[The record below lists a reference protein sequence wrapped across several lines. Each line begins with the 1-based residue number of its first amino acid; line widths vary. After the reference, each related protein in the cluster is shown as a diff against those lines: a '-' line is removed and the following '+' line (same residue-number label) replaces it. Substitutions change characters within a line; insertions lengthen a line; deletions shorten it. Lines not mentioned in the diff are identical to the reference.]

1 MSRQASGSSMDSW
14 RRAIPLS
21 RSHTERFFV
30 GAKLFSF
37 VFLVLFCCGAAEAAV
52 TYSIF
57 VDHPEE
63 HLFHVTV
70 TIPDV
75 HDNVTIQMPAWNA
88 TYQIRDFASRI
99 RNLHASD
106 KDGNQ
111 LPTKKIDKQTWV
123 ISGNSQVEVKYD
135 IFWDEP
141 GPFAS
146 QLNSIHAF
154 MNLAEILVFVP
165 DRRNEETGI
174 SLVVTPPNWRV
185 VSALDF
191 SYVSARGSIRFYGG
205 MSAPGYDAL
214 VDAPIELGAA
224 ESFELPGVEPKVSVA
239 VHGENWNKR
248 ELEDGLTKIVRYETQ
263 LMGGAPYERY
273 QFIFHIDSS
282 GAGGG
287 GMEHANSTAIGAT
300 SSASAI
306 STAAHEF
313 FHLWNVKRI
322 RPQSLEPI
330 DYSKEMYTPS
340 LWFAEGV
347 TSTYAAY
354 AEVRTGLWN
363 ANQFYEDLA
372 NQIQELQDRPARKW
386 QSVEE
391 SSLNAWL
398 EKYPRYNKP
407 EYSISYYN
415 KGQLDGFLLDVLI
428 RDATDNHKSLDDVMR
443 SLNENFAKKGRFYN
457 DSADIEATAENV
469 AGVSFKDFFA
479 KYVAG
484 TDELPYSD
492 TLAKAGLSLVTTEAS
507 RADLGFDVA
516 RAFAGSQ
523 ISVSSVNSGSPAEKA
538 GLRSGDVLVTVDGQP
553 AIRTL
558 FAWPQEHRPGDTMKL
573 RVRRSNAELEL
584 SFAAGST
591 TVQEFRVAPMHDAT
605 EKQRRILEGLLQGKT
620 N

>member
-1 MSRQASGSSMDSW
+1 MNSDAREAPHSSSPSK
-14 RRAIPLS
+14 R
-21 RSHTERFFV
+21 T
-30 GAKLFSF
+30 
-37 VFLVLFCCGAAEAAV
+37 VFAARLLAMVAFVLFYSNAV
-52 TYSIF
+52 TATINYSIAF
-57 VDHPEE
+57 VHPEN
-63 HLFHVTV
+63 HRFQVTM

-75 HDNVTIQMPAWNA
+75 HDGVTIQMPAWNA

-99 RNLHASD
+99 ENLQAVD
-106 KDGNQ
+106 IDVKR
-111 LPTKKIDKQTWV
+111 LPVKKVDKQTWV
-123 ISGNSQVEVKYD
+123 ISGGPQVEVSYE

-146 QLNSIHAF
+146 QLNSTHAF
-154 MNLAEILVFVP
+154 MNLAEILAYVP
-165 DRRNEETGI
+165 DRRNEA
-174 SLVVTPPNWRV
+174 
-185 VSALDF
+185 VSVSFGTATSQRWKLITALA
-191 SYVSARGSIRFYGG
+191 SYVSSRGANRFYGV
-205 MSAPGYDAL
+205 SESSYDAL
-214 VDAPIELGAA
+214 VDGPVELGEV
-224 ESFELPGVEPKVSVA
+224 ESFELPGIEPKVFVS
-239 VHGENWNKR
+239 VHGENYNKH
-248 ELEDGLTKIVRYETQ
+248 ELEEGLTKIVRYETE
-263 LMGGAPYERY
+263 LMGGAPYDHY

-300 SSASAI
+300 STEAAI
-306 STAAHEF
+306 TIAAHEF

-330 DYSKEMYTPS
+330 DYAKEMYTRS

-372 NQIQELQDRPARKW
+372 NQIQELQERPARKW

-398 EKYPRYNKP
+398 EKYPQYNQP
-407 EYSISYYN
+407 DYSISYYN

-457 DSADIEATAENV
+457 DSADIEATAENI
-469 AGVSFKDFFA
+469 AGVSFKDFFT

-484 TDELPYSD
+484 TDELPYTD
-492 TLAKAGLSLVTTEAS
+492 TLAKAGLQLITTESS
-507 RADLGFDVA
+507 RADLGFETA

-523 ISVSSVNSGSPAEKA
+523 ITVSSVSSRSPAEKA
-538 GLRSGDVLVTVDGQP
+538 GLHEGDILITLDGQP
-553 AIRTL
+553 AIRAL
-558 FAWPQEHRPGDTMKL
+558 FAWPQEHRPGDTVKL
-573 RVRRSNAELEL
+573 RVRRKNSEIDL

-591 TVQEFRVAPMHDAT
+591 IVQEFRVAPMRDAT
-605 EKQRRILEGLLQGKT
+605 EKQRRIREGLLQGKT

>member
-1 MSRQASGSSMDSW
+1 MSRSARIIFVMALIFTMLLYC
-14 RRAIPLS
+14 RA
-21 RSHTERFFV
+21 ERGPV
-30 GAKLFSF
+30 H
-37 VFLVLFCCGAAEAAV
+37 
-52 TYSIF
+52 YSISF
-57 VDHPEE
+57 AHPEN

-70 TIPDV
+70 RIPGPQQ
-75 HDNVTIQMPAWNA
+75 HELIEMPAWNA

-99 RNLHASD
+99 RNLRATD
-106 KDGNQ
+106 KTGNQ
-111 LPTKKIDKQTWV
+111 LPLEKLDKETWRMSTCDE
-123 ISGNSQVEVKYD
+123 ISITYD

-146 QLNSIHAF
+146 QLNSTHAF
-154 MNLAEILVFVP
+154 MNLAEILLYLP
-165 DRRNEETGI
+165 DRRHESVDLSVDWPSVPDGWTTAT
-174 SLVVTPPNWRV
+174 S
-185 VSALDF
+185 VSRQVMDEYMEPRWLF
-191 SYVSARGSIRFYGG
+191 ARAANYGE
-205 MSAPGYDAL
+205 L
-214 VDAPIELGAA
+214 VDAPVEMSAFT
-224 ESFELPGVEPKVSVA
+224 SFIISGLNPPVSVA

-263 LMGGAPYERY
+263 LMGGAPYDHY
-273 QFIFHIDSS
+273 QFIFHIDPS

-300 SSASAI
+300 SSASAVA
-306 STAAHEF
+306 TAAHEF

-330 DYSKEMYTPS
+330 DYTKEMYTRS

-347 TSTYAAY
+347 TSTYGAY
-354 AEVRTGLWN
+354 AEVRTGLWTP
-363 ANQFYEDLA
+363 NQFYEDIA
-372 NQIQELQDRPARKW
+372 NQINELQSRPARLW

-398 EKYPRYNKP
+398 EKYPQYNQP

-457 DSADIEATAENV
+457 DSADIEATVEIV
-469 AGVSFKDFFA
+469 ASVSFKDFFA

-484 TDELPYSD
+484 TDELPYSE
-492 TLAKAGLSLVTTEAS
+492 TLAKAGLSLITKESS
-507 RADLGFDVA
+507 RTDLGFDTTK
-516 RAFAGSQ
+516 AFAGEQ
-523 ISVSSVNSGSPAEKA
+523 IIVSTVAAGSTAEKS
-538 GLRSGDVLVTVDGQP
+538 GLRDGDVLLTIDGKP
-553 AIRTL
+553 AIRAL
-558 FAWPQEHRPGDTMKL
+558 WSWPQEHRPGDTVKL
-573 RVRRSNAELEL
+573 RVRRKNAEIEL

-591 TVQEFRVAPMHDAT
+591 SVQEYRIAPMRDAT
-605 EKQRRILEGLLQGKT
+605 EKQRRIREGLLQGKT

>member
-1 MSRQASGSSMDSW
+1 MNSD
-14 RRAIPLS
+14 RRKVHAAS
-21 RSHTERFFV
+21 RSNLRRF
-30 GAKLFSF
+30 LFIAR
-37 VFLVLFCCGAAEAAV
+37 LGVLFGLILLCSNAASAAIS
-52 TYSIF
+52 YSISF
-57 VDHPEE
+57 DHPER
-63 HLFHVTV
+63 HFFHVTM

-99 RNLHASD
+99 ENLRAAD
-106 KDGNQ
+106 KDAKE
-111 LPTKKIDKQTWV
+111 LPVKKIDKQTWV
-123 ISGNSQVEVKYD
+123 VSGGPQVEVLYD
-135 IFWDEP
+135 IFWDES

-146 QLNSIHAF
+146 QLNSAHAF
-154 MNLAEILVFVP
+154 MNLAEILTYVP
-165 DRRNEETGI
+165 DRRNEQGGI
-174 SLVVTPPNWRV
+174 SLTMAPPANWKIVTAQP
-185 VSALDF
+185 F
-191 SYVSARGSIRFYGG
+191 SYVSTRGANRFYGFT
-205 MSAPGYDAL
+205 APNYDAL
-214 VDAPIELGAA
+214 VDAPVEFGEI
-224 ESFELPGVEPKVSVA
+224 ESFELPGIEPKVSVA
-239 VHGENWNKR
+239 VHGENYNKR
-248 ELEDGLTKIVRYETQ
+248 ELEEGLTKIVRYETQ
-263 LMGGAPYERY
+263 LMGGAPYDHY

-282 GAGGG
+282 GSGGG

-306 STAAHEF
+306 TTAAHEF

-330 DYSKEMYTPS
+330 DYTKEMYTRS

-354 AEVRTGLWN
+354 AEVRAGLWS

-372 NQIQELQDRPARKW
+372 FQIQQLQARPARKW

-398 EKYPRYNKP
+398 EKYPQYNQP

-443 SLNENFAKKGRFYN
+443 SLNENFAKRGRFYN
-457 DSADIEATAENV
+457 DSADIEVTAESV

-484 TDELPYSD
+484 TDELPYAD
-492 TLAKAGLSLVTTEAS
+492 TLSKAGLGLITTEIP
-507 RADLGFDVA
+507 RADMGFETA
-516 RAFAGSQ
+516 RAFAGNQ
-523 ISVSSVNSGSPAEKA
+523 ITVSLVASGSSAEKA
-538 GLRSGDVLVTVDGQP
+538 GLHEGDILTTLDGQP
-553 AIRTL
+553 AIRAL
-558 FAWPQEHRPGDTMKL
+558 FGWAQEHRAGDAIKL
-573 RVRRSNAELEL
+573 HIRRRGAEIDL

-591 TVQEFRVAPMHDAT
+591 TVNEYRVAPMKDST
-605 EKQRRILEGLLQGKT
+605 EKQRRIREGILQGTT

>member
-1 MSRQASGSSMDSW
+1 MKSQLGEFSLAAIRIGRIFFHSRLIALVAVALVSSSVV
-14 RRAIPLS
+14 RADIS
-21 RSHTERFFV
+21 
-30 GAKLFSF
+30 
-37 VFLVLFCCGAAEAAV
+37 
-52 TYSIF
+52 YSISF
-57 VDHPEE
+57 DHPED
-63 HLFHVTV
+63 HLFHVTMTV
-70 TIPDV
+70 PNTKDS
-75 HDNVTIQMPAWNA
+75 VTIQMPAWNA
-88 TYQIRDFASRI
+88 TYQIRDFSSRI
-99 RNLHASD
+99 QNFRATD
-106 KDGNQ
+106 EE
-111 LPTKKIDKQTWV
+111 KKPLQIEELDKQTWKV
-123 ISGNSQVEVKYD
+123 LIGKKALTVAYE

-146 QLNSIHAF
+146 QLNASHAF
-154 MNLAEILVFVP
+154 MNFAEILVYVP
-165 DRRNEETGI
+165 DRRSERVEVGI
-174 SLVVTPPNWRV
+174 GANVPQDWGVEVSLQVVDVQSGRNHMISVR
-185 VSALDF
+185 
-191 SYVSARGSIRFYGG
+191 
-205 MSAPGYDAL
+205 APSYDAL
-214 VDAPIELGAA
+214 VDAPLEFGKFDSLK
-224 ESFELPGVEPKVSVA
+224 LDGVDPPVFVA
-239 VHGENWNKR
+239 VHSENYNKR
-248 ELEDGLTKIVRYETQ
+248 ELEEGLTKIVRYETQ

-306 STAAHEF
+306 TTAAHEF

-330 DYSKEMYTPS
+330 DYTKEMYTRS

-354 AEVRTGLWN
+354 AEVRTGLWTT
-363 ANQFYEDLA
+363 NQFYDDLA
-372 NQIQELQDRPARKW
+372 SQIQELQDRPARKW

-398 EKYPRYNKP
+398 EKYPQYNQP

-428 RDATDNHKSLDDVMR
+428 RDATDNRKSLDDVMR
-443 SLNENFAKKGRFYN
+443 SMNENFAKKGLFYN

-469 AGVSFKDFFA
+469 AGISFKDFFA

-492 TLAKAGLSLVTTEAS
+492 TLAKAGLNLITIEIL
-507 RADLGFDVA
+507 RADLGFDTTK
-516 RAFAGSQ
+516 AFAGNQ
-523 ISVSSVNSGSPAEKA
+523 IAVSSVAAGSSAEKA
-538 GLRSGDVLVTVDGQP
+538 GLREGDILLTVDGQP

-558 FAWPQEHRPGDTMKL
+558 FAWSQEHRAGDTVKL
-573 RVRRSNAELEL
+573 RIRRKNSEIEL
-584 SFAAGST
+584 SFAVGST
-591 TVQEFRVAPMHDAT
+591 TIQEYRVAPMKDVT
-605 EKQRRILEGLLQGKT
+605 EKQRRIREGILQGKT